1 MNFYFIKIIL
11 SYDNLTTTYMKCKL
25 QGNTVAIFN
34 STILVSENNGRS
46 IAASTTYLVTP
57 NELIYNFQTYAGIR

>member
-1 MNFYFIKIIL
+1 
-11 SYDNLTTTYMKCKL
+11 MKCKL